1 MTREEI
7 HENATAICLSNEE
20 IDRLPPLDKKA
31 YLIVEYMELMP
42 YKINR
47 GGKDFIFL
55 YDQQTGYVR
64 DGGNEDLKDYSVFA
78 IKDLTQLIS
87 YSFFDDYGFD
97 MDKVLD
103 DKILTYEECLLD
115 YEDDEEE
122 EVNHTPSLVMNA
134 SGKLIDP
141 FNLKES
147 DFDVNVIAQTLS
159 RICRFWGQTSRFYS
173 VAQHCLVMVEIFDGQ
188 PELQKWALLHE
199 VYEGLT
205 GMDIPSPIKHS
216 PHMQNYRLAEEK
228 ALEQMAKIFGLTPPM
243 PEAIKTADKRLMVT
257 EALEL
262 MNTTNYDWTAIQ
274 KPYGKK
280 IRKLIKEE
288 SRDNDM
294 SLVELRFLRK
304 FNELFN

>member
-1 MTREEI
+1 
-7 HENATAICLSNEE
+7 
-20 IDRLPPLDKKA
+20 
-31 YLIVEYMELMP
+31 
-42 YKINR
+42 
-47 GGKDFIFL
+47 
-55 YDQQTGYVR
+55 
-64 DGGNEDLKDYSVFA
+64 
-78 IKDLTQLIS
+78 
-87 YSFFDDYGFD
+87 
-97 MDKVLD
+97 
-103 DKILTYEECLLD
+103 
-115 YEDDEEE
+115 
-122 EVNHTPSLVMNA
+122 
-134 SGKLIDP
+134 
-141 FNLKES
+141 
-147 DFDVNVIAQTLS
+147 
-159 RICRFWGQTSRFYS
+159 
-173 VAQHCLVMVEIFDGQ
+173 MVEIFDGQ